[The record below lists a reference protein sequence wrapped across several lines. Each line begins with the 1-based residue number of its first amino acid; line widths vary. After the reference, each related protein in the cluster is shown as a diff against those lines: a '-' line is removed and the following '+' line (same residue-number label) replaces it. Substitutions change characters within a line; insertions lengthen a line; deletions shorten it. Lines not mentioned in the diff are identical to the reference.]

1 MNIRLPEGSV
11 ALGVNASNPS
21 LINILLQQASK
32 SQEKKRPTFEEVF
45 AKLNARSA
53 RIDANKHPMNNMLT
67 NEQLFRYYIKET
79 EPKLRVSNETFNV
92 EDALNPMKESDPTKI
107 YGRGAT
113 QTSDII
119 PSRNPYNNAEN
130 VGIAPPEPPAPTRSG
145 NKPIS
150 GKLATLAQQYGGA
163 SAMPTGAPL
172 KIASATPLGGGG
184 ALPTLPPPEP
194 LGDPAAIQEADN
206 NYKEAIAVNNRLES
220 VDYSSFSQEAHMLL
234 KLFFNDNYE
243 DTSAYFLRVLDDGR
257 SGGLESAVMGLFNL
271 FYQVRLNKP
280 TNEFIN
286 NRIAGIVGADF
297 TAGPA
302 VRENFDKLFNLNN
315 VSGQEFLTN
324 IKPKLAGVY
333 FTDREKT
340 RMNSEFGVI
349 DGNSLA
355 NTVGGYLTTK
365 EQDYYRVY
373 GKTVVFNALST
384 DPVDPFEA
392 FNKAAANE
400 RNAEAIF
407 EGLMDEL
414 FIDTATEMVTNTDIN
429 STVLDPELIQKLAER
444 NRARDAT
451 SIIQAAARRRL
462 QQEPAVGS
470 GLTSS
475 TIAEAGSPAG
485 IAIDD
490 VITKRGRGVQP
501 GDVRGP
507 YNTEKSRRKSA
518 ASTLQAAVRR
528 GLEQGGGKGDV

>member
-1 MNIRLPEGSV
+1 MNI
-11 ALGVNASNPS
+11 NASNPS

-32 SQEKKRPTFEEVF
+32 SQEKNSAKRPTFEEVF
-45 AKLNARSA
+45 TKLNARSA
-53 RIDANKHPMNNMLT
+53 RIDANKRPMNNMLT

-79 EPKLRVSNETFNV
+79 DPLLRVSNETFNV
-92 EDALNPMKESDPTKI
+92 EDALNPMKESDPNKI
-107 YGRGAT
+107 YGRGTT

-130 VGIAPPEPPAPTRSG
+130 VGIAPPEPTRPGAGMS
-145 NKPIS
+145 KPIS
-150 GKLATLAQQYGGA
+150 GKLASLAQQYGGA
-163 SAMPTGAPL
+163 SAGAPPL
-172 KIASATPLGGGG
+172 KIATASAPLAPSSAG
-184 ALPTLPPPEP
+184 APADVSGQIPTLPPPEP
-194 LGDPAAIQEADN
+194 LGNAAAIQEADN
-206 NYKEAIAVNNRLES
+206 QYKEAIAVNNRLES
-220 VDYSSFSQEAHMLL
+220 VDYSSVSDQAQLLL

-243 DTSAYFLRVLDDGR
+243 DQSAYFLKQLMDAR
-257 SGGLESAVMGLFNL
+257 SGTLESSVTGLFNL

-280 TNEFIN
+280 TNEFLN

-297 TAGPA
+297 TAGSA
-302 VRENFDKLFNLNN
+302 VREDFDKLFNLNN

-324 IKPKLAGVY
+324 IKTKLAGAY
-333 FTDREKT
+333 FTDREKE
-340 RMNSEFGVI
+340 RMSRELAYI
-349 DGNSLA
+349 DGFSLA

-373 GKTVVFNALST
+373 GNTVVYNALSI

-392 FNKAAANE
+392 FNKAAADE

-429 STVLDPELIQKLAER
+429 STVLDPELVQILAER
-444 NRARDAT
+444 SRARNAT
-451 SIIQAAARRRL
+451 SIIQAAARRAI
-462 QQEPAVGS
+462 QQPSDSS

-485 IAIDD
+485 VDIDN

-518 ASTLQAAVRR
+518 ASTLQAAARR
-528 GLEQGGGKGDV
+528 ALEQEGSKGFV